1 MGQGYRSNLNNI
13 NVDAA
18 AVTLATTMKAL
29 WPVALTMNP
38 ANYWKPRMWQKITA
52 FGKATTDGTAGNY
65 VFEGAYGAG
74 DAPAAL
80 AAGATV
86 AGTVSQTNI
95 SWTAWMYIECRTS
108 GPTGTFR
115 IWGQWNPA
123 VALVASTLSPYLF
136 PGSAPADITVD
147 TTAASLAGTMQLQRS
162 GTGVWTATT
171 TNLILEEGQG
181 A

>member
-13 NVDAA
+13 IADQSPI
-18 AVTLATTMKAL
+18 TLSTTMKAL
-29 WPVALTMNP
+29 WPVALTMNL

-52 FGKATTDGTAGNY
+52 WGKATTDGTAGNY
-65 VFEGAYGAG
+65 VFEGAYGSG

-86 AGTVSQTNI
+86 AGSTSQTNI
-95 SWTAWMYIECRTS
+95 SWHAWMIIECRTS

-115 IWGQWNPA
+115 IWGEWRPA
-123 VALVASTLSPYLF
+123 VALLASTLQPYLF
-136 PGSAPADITVD
+136 PNATPADITID
-147 TTAASLAGTMQLQRS
+147 TTTASLAATMQLQRS
-162 GTGVWTATT
+162 GVGVWTATT

-181 A
+181 S